1 VQATPRPAVATAGLS
16 IIAVLAL
23 SAGTTVATAGTLAGS
38 ANAGGNGVG
47 VSSGSRA
54 GPKLSWHPCTLGPD
68 DTAGRALDDAG
79 VECADV
85 PVPLDY
91 ARPHGRA
98 ITVAIARS
106 RGSDTARRIGSLII
120 NLGGPASPV
129 LDSVPLARAAMGA
142 TGERFDLIGMDPRF
156 AGRST
161 SVDCH
166 WPAYWLPRSAGA
178 DRAGFDA
185 MVSLSR
191 ELAGGCGR
199 AERELLRHAST
210 VHMAR
215 DMDTIR
221 AALGEP
227 KLSYLGYSQGSY
239 LGAVYT
245 QLFPRRADRIVLD
258 SAIDPALSGTRVLR
272 DAAPGREAQLREW
285 AAWAAGRD
293 AEYHLGATAEAVLGT
308 VRGVYAASARRP
320 LTVGAYAV
328 DDTLLPALI
337 TTALTDDTENGELAE
352 VVRVL
357 SRAAGG
363 MPAEP
368 TEEMAETLAGLV
380 DGAGSAVHTAQTA
393 ILCGDAAVSRDPEV
407 YWRDIQRHRASSPL
421 FEPLARTITP
431 CSFWPGA
438 PAERPVKI
446 RNGTPALIVQAEK
459 DVNSQLPGARAL
471 HRALTGSRLIV
482 LAGARTHG
490 VYLFRGASCVDESVD
505 GYLSSGRLPAA
516 DLTCAE

>member
-1 VQATPRPAVATAGLS
+1 VQATAGLS
-16 IIAVLAL
+16 IIAAL
-23 SAGTTVATAGTLAGS
+23 SLTAGTAF
-38 ANAGGNGVG
+38 
-47 VSSGSRA
+47 SGSGTSPITVSHT
-54 GPKLSWHPCTLGPD
+54 GPAVVWHPCALGPD
-68 DTAGRALDDAG
+68 DTAGRALDEAG
-79 VECADV
+79 VDCADV

-91 ARPHGRA
+91 AKPHGRS

-106 RGSDTARRIGSLII
+106 RGSGTAHHIGSMII

-129 LDSVPLARAAMGA
+129 LDSVPLARAAMGE

-161 SVDCH
+161 PVDCH

-185 MVSLSR
+185 MVSLAR
-191 ELAGGCGR
+191 GLAGRCGP

-210 VHMAR
+210 ANMAR

-221 AALGEP
+221 VALGET

-272 DAAPGREAQLREW
+272 NTAAGREAQLREW
-285 AAWAAGRD
+285 AGWAAARD
-293 AEYHLGATAEAVLGT
+293 ADYHLGGTADAVLGA
-308 VRGVYAASARRP
+308 VRRIYAASARRP

-328 DDTLLPALI
+328 DDTLLPAMI
-337 TTALTDDTENGELAE
+337 DAPLTDDTENAELAR
-352 VVRVL
+352 VVGVL
-357 SRAAGG
+357 TRAADGL
-363 MPAEP
+363 PAEP
-368 TEEMAETLAGLV
+368 TEEMAATLASLV
-380 DGAGSAVHTAQTA
+380 NGVGSATHTAQTA
-393 ILCGDAAVSRDPEV
+393 ILCGDAAVRRNPEV

-431 CSFWPGA
+431 CSFWA
-438 PAERPVKI
+438 TTPAERPVDV
-446 RNGTPALIVQAEK
+446 RNSTPALIVQAEK

-471 HRALTGSRLIV
+471 HRALTGSRMIV

-490 VYLFRGASCVDESVD
+490 VYLFRGAACVDDSV
-505 GYLSSGRLPAA
+505 GAYLRSGRLPAT
-516 DLTCAE
+516 DLTCSE

>member
-1 VQATPRPAVATAGLS
+1 MLTVATIITAMSLTAGLS
-16 IIAVLAL
+16 
-23 SAGTTVATAGTLAGS
+23 GTAPPTEPRINT
-38 ANAGGNGVG
+38 GN
-47 VSSGSRA
+47 SPRIF
-54 GPKLSWHPCTLGPD
+54 WHPCAVGPD
-68 DTAGRALDDAG
+68 DAEGQALEDAG
-79 VECADV
+79 VECGDV
-85 PVPLDY
+85 TVPLDY
-91 ARPHGRA
+91 TEPHGRT

-106 RGSDTARRIGSLII
+106 RGSDTAHHIGPMII

-161 SVDCH
+161 PVDCK

-185 MVSLSR
+185 MVALDR
-191 ELAGGCGR
+191 EFAGRCGS
-199 AERELLRHAST
+199 AERKLLRHAST
-210 VHMAR
+210 ANMAR
-215 DMDTIR
+215 DMDEIR

-245 QLFPRRADRIVLD
+245 QLFSRRADRMVLD

-272 DAAPGREAQLREW
+272 NAAAGREAGLREW
-285 AAWAAGRD
+285 AAWAAARD
-293 AEYHLGATAEAVLGT
+293 ADYHLGETADAVLAT
-308 VRGVYAASARRP
+308 VRRVYAASARRP

-328 DDTLLPALI
+328 NDTLLPALI
-337 TTALTDDTENGELAE
+337 VTPLTDDTENGELAT
-352 VVRVL
+352 VVGVL
-357 SRAAGG
+357 ARAADGQ
-363 MPAEP
+363 PAEP
-368 TEEMAETLAGLV
+368 TEGMTETLASLV
-380 DGAGSAVHTAQTA
+380 DGVGSATHTAQTA
-393 ILCGDAAVSRDPEV
+393 ILCGDAAVARDPEV

-431 CSFWPGA
+431 CSFWPYA
-438 PAERPVKI
+438 PAEQPIDVH
-446 RNGTPALIVQAEK
+446 NGTPALIVQAEK

-471 HRALTGSRLIV
+471 HRALTGSRMIV

-490 VYLFRGASCVDESVD
+490 VYLFRGASCVDKAVD
-505 GYLSSGRLPAA
+505 AYLDSGRLPTS
-516 DLTCAE
+516 DRTCSE